1 MRKALAVLAS
11 AMLLFVACDSEG
23 GGGPTITIGSANFP
37 ESIILGE
44 IYAQALEA
52 EGYEVEKNLD
62 LGTRDQYFSALE
74 SDDVDLVPEYIGA
87 LTVHVTGDSN
97 AAKTDSMETYNA
109 LVAALEDRNL
119 TALEYAPAQD
129 KDGVVVNKATADTN
143 NLTKFSDLRPV
154 AGQLVMGAPAECDAT
169 DPETGPRFC
178 ARLIAAGINFRE
190 IRSVDAGLV
199 DLLKSNQ
206 VQAANIF
213 STDGSIA
220 REGFVSLE
228 DDLGIVPAENIVP
241 VLRDEVI
248 EEHGNELV
256 DLLNS
261 VTEKITTEDLT
272 DFNNRAS
279 REVDPEDPEDIA
291 ADWLESEGLL

>member
-1 MRKALAVLAS
+1 VRKALAVLAA

-23 GGGPTITIGSANFP
+23 GGGPTITVGSGNFP
-37 ESIILGE
+37 EAIILGE

-52 EGYEVEKNLD
+52 EGYDVEKNLD
-62 LGTRDQYFSALE
+62 TGTRDQYLSALE
-74 SDDVDLVPEYIGA
+74 AGDIDLVPEYIGA
-87 LTVHVTGDSN
+87 LTIRVTGNSN
-97 AAKTDSMETYNA
+97 AATTDSMQTYNA
-109 LVAALEDRNL
+109 LVAALEERNL
-119 TALEYAPAQD
+119 TALQYAPAQD
-129 KDGVVVNKATADTN
+129 KDGVVVNKETADAHS
-143 NLTKFSDLRPV
+143 LTKFTDLRPV
-154 AGQLVMGAPAECDAT
+154 AGELVMGAPAECDET
-169 DPETGPRFC
+169 DAETGPRFC

-272 DFNNRAS
+272 DLNNRAT

-291 ADWLESEGLL
+291 ADWLEENNLL